1 MNGNRDIAD
10 YLLEKTDRAVVK
22 AVDRDGRSA
31 LHYAA
36 AFAQEDDN
44 AMFGWLMMMGAD
56 KSQADNVRFDEE
68 FFLSTLY
75 HHFLPLEERDTACA
89 YRDY

>member
-1 MNGNRDIAD
+1 MVNGNRDIAD

-22 AVDRDGRSA
+22 AVVRDARSA

-56 KSQADNVRFDEE
+56 KSQADNVSFDKKNY
-68 FFLSTLY
+68 FFIR
-75 HHFLPLEERDTACA
+75 PLAPFPPT
-89 YRDY
+89 